1 MGLLAIVSFTVT
13 AIMSAPVVLIFIP
26 IVFPVAVALA
36 LPGLEALRDECVAGP
51 VGAVRAHDFWRD
63 SMVVREEMDIHRVD
77 DFGIAGRVL
86 LPIAVGV
93 AIRRT
98 LAEIV
103 NVRIKPEVESYIRP
117 A

>member
-1 MGLLAIVSFTVT
+1 MVTLSATSTLRAQRRLMALRSARWGLLAIVSFTVT

-63 SMVVREEMDIHRVD
+63 SMVVREEMDIHRV
-77 DFGIAGRVL
+77 GGPSR
-86 LPIAVGV
+86 
-93 AIRRT
+93 
-98 LAEIV
+98 
-103 NVRIKPEVESYIRP
+103 K
-117 A
+117 